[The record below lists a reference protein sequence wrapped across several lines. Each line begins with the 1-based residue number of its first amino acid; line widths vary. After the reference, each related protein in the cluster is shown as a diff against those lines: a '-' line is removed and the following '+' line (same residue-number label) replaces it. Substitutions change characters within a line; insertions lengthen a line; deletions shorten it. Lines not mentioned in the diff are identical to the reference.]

1 MWDRIRGSHSE
12 SKRHLGGMIAKPGRR
27 AILRPLVEGLED
39 RQLLTSATLQPLSNL
54 TVPAQQGYTLPLL
67 ANTGATDAQ
76 TYTVTS
82 SNPNVT
88 ASIATG
94 PFWNVGVSYT
104 DPANASNDFNG
115 NLTFQLFQGL
125 TPNTVSEISN
135 LTNNGYFVNSGKYF
149 NRILAGFVV
158 QGGSPTV
165 NGLEPNPP
173 VTFANENVQ
182 QLAFT
187 GVDQLAM
194 ANAGRDTNTSQ
205 FFITLANQNSSLGYG
220 FTIFGQLLTGV
231 DTLNQMAALPVMANT
246 APITP
251 PNQPEVSQPD
261 NPLTIS
267 SASLSSTN
275 PNGTLISDTTQATQ
289 NQTSVIT
296 VTATDPANGSKT
308 SQSFVVT
315 VSAYG
320 GPTTPPTPG
329 VTPTQQQLPLNL
341 RPYAHDS
348 APNVAKNTPTQVQL
362 NGVNNNPT
370 SSTSTSTLTY
380 SLLTQPDHGTVTNF
394 NPSTGTLTYTP
405 DTGFVGTDT
414 LTYQTSATALA
425 ETTPATSVSNPG
437 TVTFAVGGENTGTV
451 NVVGNVLTVT
461 PVPRRDLGTNT
472 IDVSQVP
479 NSSSPT
485 GLGYVVTVDGIPD
498 TTAVST
504 AGINKISVFGGK
516 RARNKIV
523 IDPSVTVPSVI
534 NGGLGYK
541 NKLTGGS
548 VETREHGWFGHSTL
562 VGGSGPNQLIGRA
575 GLVRFK
581 PTKSTNL
588 IFAGVPKKRTSHL
601 NATPPGGTFF
611 KLVRGRLVPVFKF

>member
-1 MWDRIRGSHSE
+1 MWDRIRGNHSE
-12 SKRHLGGMIAKPGRR
+12 SKRHLAGLIARPGRR
-27 AILRPLVEGLED
+27 ANLRPLVEGLED
-39 RQLLTSATLQPLSNL
+39 RQLLTSATLQSLANL

-82 SNPNVT
+82 SNPNIA

-104 DPANASNDFNG
+104 DPTNASNDFTG
-115 NLTFQLFQGL
+115 TLTFQLFQGL

-135 LTNNGYFVNSGKYF
+135 LTNNGYYVNSGKF
-149 NRILAGFVV
+149 FSRIVAGFVV

-194 ANAGRDTNTSQ
+194 ANSGGTDSNTSQ
-205 FFITLANQNSSLGYG
+205 FFVTLANQNSGLGYG

-231 DTLNQMAALPVMANT
+231 DTLNQMAALPVMQNT
-246 APITP
+246 AP
-251 PNQPEVSQPD
+251 NNMNPEVSQPD

-275 PNGTLISDTTQATQ
+275 PNGVLVIDTTQATQ

-308 SQSFVVT
+308 TQSFVVT

-320 GPTTPPTPG
+320 GPTSGTDLT
-329 VTPTQQQLPLNL
+329 LNL
-341 RPYAHDS
+341 RPYANDS
-348 APNVAKNTPTQVQL
+348 APTVAENTATPVQL
-362 NGVNNNPT
+362 NGVNGNPAGT
-370 SSTSTSTLTY
+370 TSTLTY
-380 SLLTQPDHGTVTNF
+380 ALLTQPAHGTVTNF
-394 NPSTGTLTYTP
+394 NPSTGALTYTP

-414 LTYQTSATALA
+414 LTYQTSATAPSG
-425 ETTPATSVSNPG
+425 TTPAISVSNPG
-437 TVTFAVGGENTGTV
+437 TVTFAVGAENTGTV
-451 NVVGNVLTVT
+451 NIVGNVLTVT

-479 NSSSPT
+479 NSSSTT
-485 GLGYVVTVDGIPD
+485 GLGYVVTVDGVPD
-498 TTAVST
+498 TTAFSST
-504 AGINKISVFGGK
+504 GIDKISVFGGRK
-516 RARNKIV
+516 ARNKIV

-534 NGGLGYK
+534 DGGQGYR

-548 VETREHGWFGHSTL
+548 VETREHGWFGHTTL
-562 VGGSGPNQLIGRA
+562 VGGSGPNQLVGRA
-575 GLVRFK
+575 GLVRFR
-581 PTKSTNL
+581 PTRSTNL
-588 IFAGVPKKRTSHL
+588 IFAGVPKRRTSHL
-601 NATPPGGTFF
+601 NAVPPGGTFF
-611 KLVRGRLVPVFKF
+611 RFVRGRLVPVFSF

>member
-1 MWDRIRGSHSE
+1 MWDHIRGSHSE
-12 SKRHLGGMIAKPGRR
+12 SKRHLAGMIAKPGRR

-104 DPANASNDFNG
+104 DPNNASNDFTG

-135 LTNNGYFVNSGKYF
+135 LTNNGYYVNSGKF
-149 NRILAGFVV
+149 FSRIIAGFVV
-158 QGGSPTV
+158 QGGAPNPDGS
-165 NGLEPNPP
+165 EPNPP

-194 ANAGRDTNTSQ
+194 ANSGGTDSNTSQ
-205 FFITLANQNSSLGYG
+205 FFVTLANQNSSLGYG
-220 FTIFGQLLTGV
+220 YTIFGQLLTGV
-231 DTLNQMAALPVMANT
+231 DTLNQMAAVPVTVNGQA
-246 APITP
+246 
-251 PNQPEVSQPD
+251 SQPD
-261 NPLTIS
+261 NPVTIT

-275 PNGTLISDTTQATQ
+275 PNGVLLIDTTQATQ
-289 NQTSVIT
+289 NQTSIIT

-308 SQSFVVT
+308 TQSFVVS

-320 GPTTPPTPG
+320 GPTSGTTL
-329 VTPTQQQLPLNL
+329 TLNL
-341 RPYAHDS
+341 RPYANDS
-348 APNVAKNTPTQVQL
+348 APTVAENTATQVQL
-362 NGVNNNPT
+362 NGVNGNPAGT
-370 SSTSTSTLTY
+370 TSTLSY
-380 SLLTQPDHGTVTNF
+380 SLLTQPTHGTVTNF

-405 DTGFVGTDT
+405 DQGFVGTDT
-414 LTYQTSATALA
+414 LTYQTSATAPSG
-425 ETTPATSVSNPG
+425 TTPATSVSNPG
-437 TVTFAVGGENTGTV
+437 TVTFAVGAENTGTV
-451 NVVGNVLTVT
+451 NVVGDVLTVT

-479 NSSSPT
+479 NSSSTT

-498 TTAVST
+498 TTA
-504 AGINKISVFGGK
+504 IS
-516 RARNKIV
+516 
-523 IDPSVTVPSVI
+523 D
-534 NGGLGYK
+534 
-541 NKLTGGS
+541 
-548 VETREHGWFGHSTL
+548 HG
-562 VGGSGPNQLIGRA
+562 N
-575 GLVRFK
+575 
-581 PTKSTNL
+581 
-588 IFAGVPKKRTSHL
+588 
-601 NATPPGGTFF
+601 
-611 KLVRGRLVPVFKF
+611 

>member
-1 MWDRIRGSHSE
+1 
-12 SKRHLGGMIAKPGRR
+12 
-27 AILRPLVEGLED
+27 
-39 RQLLTSATLQPLSNL
+39 
-54 TVPAQQGYTLPLL
+54 
-67 ANTGATDAQ
+67 
-76 TYTVTS
+76 
-82 SNPNVT
+82 
-88 ASIATG
+88 
-94 PFWNVGVSYT
+94 
-104 DPANASNDFNG
+104 
-115 NLTFQLFQGL
+115 
-125 TPNTVSEISN
+125 
-135 LTNNGYFVNSGKYF
+135 
-149 NRILAGFVV
+149 
-158 QGGSPTV
+158 
-165 NGLEPNPP
+165 
-173 VTFANENVQ
+173 
-182 QLAFT
+182 
-187 GVDQLAM
+187 
-194 ANAGRDTNTSQ
+194 
-205 FFITLANQNSSLGYG
+205 
-220 FTIFGQLLTGV
+220 FGQLLTGV
-231 DTLNQMAALPVMANT
+231 DTLNQMAAVPVTVNGQA
-246 APITP
+246 
-251 PNQPEVSQPD
+251 SQPN
-261 NPLTIS
+261 NPVTIT

-275 PNGTLISDTTQATQ
+275 PNGVLLIDTTQATL
-289 NQTSVIT
+289 NQTSIIT
-296 VTATDPANGSKT
+296 VTATDPAKGSKT
-308 SQSFVVT
+308 TQSFVVS

-320 GPTTPPTPG
+320 GPTSGTDLT
-329 VTPTQQQLPLNL
+329 LNL
-341 RPYAHDS
+341 RPYANDS
-348 APNVAKNTPTQVQL
+348 APTVAKNTATQVQL
-362 NGVNNNPT
+362 HGVNGNPAG
-370 SSTSTSTLTY
+370 STSTLSY
-380 SLLTQPDHGTVTNF
+380 SLLTQPTHGTVSNF

-405 DTGFVGTDT
+405 DQGFVGTDT
-414 LTYQTSATALA
+414 LTYQTSATAPSGR
-425 ETTPATSVSNPG
+425 TPATSVSNPG
-437 TVTFAVGGENTGTV
+437 RVTFAVGGENTGTV

-461 PVPRRDLGTNT
+461 PVARRDLGTNT

-534 NGGLGYK
+534 DGGQGYR

>member
-12 SKRHLGGMIAKPGRR
+12 SKRHLAGMIAKPGRR

-82 SNPNVT
+82 SNPNVS

-104 DPANASNDFNG
+104 DPNNASNDFSG
-115 NLTFQLFQGL
+115 TLTFQLFQGL

-135 LTNNGYFVNSGKYF
+135 LTNNGYYVNSGKF
-149 NRILAGFVV
+149 FSRIIAGFVV
-158 QGGSPTV
+158 QGGAPNPDGS
-165 NGLEPNPP
+165 EPNPP

-194 ANAGRDTNTSQ
+194 ANSGGTDSNTSQ
-205 FFITLANQNSSLGYG
+205 FFVTLANQNSSLGYG
-220 FTIFGQLLTGV
+220 YTIFGQLLTGV
-231 DTLNQMAALPVMANT
+231 DTVNKMAAVPVTVNGQA
-246 APITP
+246 
-251 PNQPEVSQPD
+251 SQPD
-261 NPLTIS
+261 NPVTIT

-275 PNGTLISDTTQATQ
+275 PNGVLLVDTTQATQ
-289 NQTSVIT
+289 NQTSIIT
-296 VTATDPANGSKT
+296 VTATDPTNGSKT
-308 SQSFVVT
+308 TQSFVVS

-320 GPTTPPTPG
+320 GPTSGTTL
-329 VTPTQQQLPLNL
+329 TLNL
-341 RPYAHDS
+341 RPYANDS
-348 APNVAKNTPTQVQL
+348 APTVAENTATQVQL
-362 NGVNNNPT
+362 NGVNGNPAGT
-370 SSTSTSTLTY
+370 TSTLSY
-380 SLLTQPDHGTVTNF
+380 SLLTQPTHGTVTNF

-405 DTGFVGTDT
+405 DQGFVGTDT
-414 LTYQTSATALA
+414 LTYQTSATAPSG
-425 ETTPATSVSNPG
+425 TTPATSVSNPG

-461 PVPRRDLGTNT
+461 PVARRDLGTNT
-472 IDVSQVP
+472 IDVSQVH

-534 NGGLGYK
+534 NGGQGYK

-581 PTKSTNL
+581 PTRSTNL

-601 NATPPGGTFF
+601 NATPPGGTFY

>member
-12 SKRHLGGMIAKPGRR
+12 SKRHLAGMIAKPGRR

-82 SNPNVT
+82 SNPNVA

-104 DPANASNDFNG
+104 DPNNASNDFSG
-115 NLTFQLFQGL
+115 TLTFQLFQGL

-135 LTNNGYFVNSGKYF
+135 LTNNGYYVNSGKF
-149 NRILAGFVV
+149 FSRIIAGFVV
-158 QGGSPTV
+158 QGGAPNPDGS
-165 NGLEPNPP
+165 EPNPP

-194 ANAGRDTNTSQ
+194 ANSGGTDSNTSQ
-205 FFITLANQNSSLGYG
+205 FFVTLANQNSSLGYG

-231 DTLNQMAALPVMANT
+231 DTLNQMAAVPVTVNGQA
-246 APITP
+246 
-251 PNQPEVSQPD
+251 SQPD
-261 NPLTIS
+261 NPVTIT

-275 PNGTLISDTTQATQ
+275 PNGVLLIDTTQATQ
-289 NQTSVIT
+289 NQTSIIS
-296 VTATDPANGSKT
+296 VTATDPTNGSKT
-308 SQSFVVT
+308 TQSFVVT

-320 GPTTPPTPG
+320 GPTSGTGLT
-329 VTPTQQQLPLNL
+329 LNL
-341 RPYAHDS
+341 RPYANDS
-348 APNVAKNTPTQVQL
+348 APTVAKNTATQVQL
-362 NGVNNNPT
+362 NGVNGNP
-370 SSTSTSTLTY
+370 SGATSTLSY
-380 SLLTQPDHGTVTNF
+380 SLLTQPTHGTVTNF

-405 DTGFVGTDT
+405 DQGFVGTDT
-414 LTYQTSATALA
+414 LTYQTSATAPSG
-425 ETTPATSVSNPG
+425 TTPAISVSNPG

-504 AGINKISVFGGK
+504 AGINKITVFGGK

-534 NGGLGYK
+534 NGGQGYK

>member
-1 MWDRIRGSHSE
+1 
-12 SKRHLGGMIAKPGRR
+12 
-27 AILRPLVEGLED
+27 VEGLEG

-82 SNPNVT
+82 SNPDVA

-104 DPANASNDFNG
+104 DPANASNDFKG

-135 LTNNGYFVNSGKYF
+135 LTNNGYYVNSGKYF
-149 NRILAGFVV
+149 SRIIAGFVV
-158 QGGSPTV
+158 QGGAPNPDGS
-165 NGLEPNPP
+165 EPNPP

-194 ANAGRDTNTSQ
+194 ANSGGTDSNTSQ
-205 FFITLANQNSSLGYG
+205 FFITLANQNSNLGYG

-231 DTLNQMAALPVMANT
+231 NTVNQMAAVPVNVSGQA
-246 APITP
+246 
-251 PNQPEVSQPD
+251 SQPK
-261 NPLTIS
+261 NPVTIS

-275 PNGTLISDTTQATQ
+275 PNGVLILDTTQATQ

-308 SQSFVVT
+308 TQSFVVT

-320 GPTTPPTPG
+320 GPTSGTTL
-329 VTPTQQQLPLNL
+329 TLNL
-341 RPYAHDS
+341 RPYANNS
-348 APNVAKNTPTQVQL
+348 APTVAKNTATQVQL
-362 NGVNNNPT
+362 NGVNGNPSGT
-370 SSTSTSTLTY
+370 TSTLSY
-380 SLLTQPDHGTVTNF
+380 SLLTQPTHGTVTNF
-394 NPSTGTLTYTP
+394 NPSAGTLTYTP
-405 DTGFVGTDT
+405 DQGFVGTDT
-414 LTYQTSATALA
+414 LTYQTSATAPSG
-425 ETTPATSVSNPG
+425 TTPATSVSNPG

-504 AGINKISVFGGK
+504 AGINKITVFGGK

-534 NGGLGYK
+534 NGGQGYK

-581 PTKSTNL
+581 PTRSTNL
-588 IFAGVPKKRTSHL
+588 IFAGVPKKRTSQL